1 MNHSIPILHD
11 IANGVVYIVQ
21 TNFIE
26 LCQLDLP
33 VMLRVIPLQ
42 PVDMKILYK
51 QVKEVVSD
59 HNGHSKGAYLGKSGY
74 TSLKQFGA

>member
-21 TNFIE
+21 TNIIG
-26 LCQLDLP
+26 LGQLDLP

-51 QVKEVVSD
+51 
-59 HNGHSKGAYLGKSGY
+59 HAKGK
-74 TSLKQFGA
+74 